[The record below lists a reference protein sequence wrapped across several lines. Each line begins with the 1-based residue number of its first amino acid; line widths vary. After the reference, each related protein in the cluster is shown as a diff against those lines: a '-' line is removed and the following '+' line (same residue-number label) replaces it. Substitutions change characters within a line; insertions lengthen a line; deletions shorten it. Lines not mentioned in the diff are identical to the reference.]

1 MSKSILVS
9 FSLGPIVEN
18 SLKTFSKILLFMIFL
33 SIIFASAFRDKPSSI
48 EDLVYSGFSPDFIP
62 RVIILTVN
70 FTGLLFYFK
79 PFLRRT

>member
-1 MSKSILVS
+1 LSKSILVS

-48 EDLVYSGFSPDFIP
+48 EDLVYSG
-62 RVIILTVN
+62 
-70 FTGLLFYFK
+70 
-79 PFLRRT
+79 